1 MAPIKFEDDIRE
13 KLQNREITPSA
24 EAWAKLD
31 RQLEPSRPRRGFR
44 QYWWAVAAAIVLIAV
59 SVPQFFRTEEATTE
73 FAEEEVIQEQS
84 SPIKK
89 AEELLVNESQEESP
103 KSIEQ
108 IAEATPEVER
118 TNTESDPV
126 ERKTIKERTMPALAS
141 AVVKKDIPAVKSEP
155 EEKMIQSPQSFEDA
169 KVDEVVA
176 QVQQLNQDGEVS
188 AEEVEALLL
197 KAQRDISNRKML
209 EGKVVEVDA
218 RALLMDVETEIER
231 TFRDRVFEALGEGF
245 EKVRTAVVERNN

>member
-89 AEELLVNESQEESP
+89 AEELLVTESQEESP

-176 QVQQLNQDGEVS
+176 QVQELNQNGEVS

>member
-59 SVPQFFRTEEATTE
+59 SAPQFFLTEEASTE
-73 FAEEEVIQEQS
+73 IAEEEVVQEQP
-84 SPIKK
+84 SPIQK
-89 AEELLVNESQEESP
+89 AEELLITDNPDESAQA
-103 KSIEQ
+103 IEQ
-108 IAEATPEVER
+108 IAEVTPEVDR
-118 TNTESDPV
+118 ANTELEPV
-126 ERKTIKERTMPALAS
+126 ERTTMEERTMPALAS
-141 AVVKKDIPAVKSEP
+141 AVVKQDNPAAQSEP
-155 EEKMIQSPQSFEDA
+155 EEKMIQSTQSFEDA

-176 QVQQLNQDGEVS
+176 QVQQMNQNGEVS

-218 RALLMDVETEIER
+218 GALLMDVETEIER

-245 EKVRTAVVERNN
+245 EKVRTAVAERNN